1 MKKKIKQVIIS
12 YFQDMVESCPDIR
25 LGLRTIGN
33 KTVQVAALFKDK
45 KRVEVHQVNT
55 ARGKELI
62 RIWEEREQ
70 YKKILMQYQSE
81 WIELFFEPCERIKIR
96 HYGNTQN
103 RKFFDSLCERKN
115 SYKFDSSVFYKGRE
129 YRSKLEG
136 DFAKLMDEYG
146 IMYKYEPRIELNGN
160 MVKYP
165 DFVIY
170 LPWLDLLILVEIFGK
185 CSDPEYLEDNKGKIH
200 DYLISGWIP
209 GYNMLTFFYTDKTP
223 YIREMIMEE
232 IENIEMRKCMSVFK
246 TR

>member
-1 MKKKIKQVIIS
+1 MKKKIKQVPIC

-25 LGLRTIGN
+25 LGFRTIGN
-33 KTVQVAALFKDK
+33 KSVEVVALFKNK

-62 RIWEEREQ
+62 RIREEREY
-70 YKKILMQYQSE
+70 YKKVLMQYQSE
-81 WIELFFEPCERIKIR
+81 WVDLFSEPCERIKIR

-103 RKFFDSLCERKN
+103 RKLFDSLCERKN
-115 SYKFDSSVFYKGRE
+115 TYKFDSSVFYQGRE

-136 DFAKLMDEYG
+136 DFAKLMDEHG
-146 IMYKYEPRIELNGN
+146 IMYKYEPRIELKGN

-185 CSDPEYLEDNKGKIH
+185 CSDTGYLEENKGKIH
-200 DYLISGWIP
+200 DYITGGWVP
-209 GYNMLTFFYTDKTP
+209 GYNMLTFFYTGKTP

-232 IENIEMRKCMSVFK
+232 IENIEMRKCMTLS
-246 TR
+246 RPR